1 MFYPATRL
9 FYLSVTFFLLL
20 PLWAQSTN
28 YYLSAAGNDGQAGT
42 SPAQAWKTIDRLNAA
57 GKQLRPGD
65 SILFRRGDLF
75 YGTIRATASGS
86 KEFPIVYAAYGTGAD
101 PVISGFSTTGSW
113 TAEGNGTWSAA
124 APQAAAALNMVTVNG
139 VPRAI
144 GRYPNTDAAD
154 GGYLRYEDFAGNLSI
169 TDNDIFP
176 GSNWTGAELVI
187 RKNHWTAERCRIT
200 GQEGKTFYY
209 TYANG
214 GINPISE
221 PYLYP
226 GLKNNG
232 YFIQNDRRTLDQ
244 PGEWYMDT
252 TLMRLFIWSGNTAPG
267 RVQYSSR
274 DTLVNTGNR
283 SWLQFRNLQF
293 EGANRSGLF
302 NRDGAGISVIRCR
315 FRNIGA
321 KAIHCWNTPDVLIDS
336 VETYYVLS
344 NAIQVRN
351 RLLDNVTVRN
361 CTVRQTG
368 PFVGMGSFFDARDY
382 KAIAVQVQRNLL
394 IENNVVD
401 SSGLTGIEF
410 QGSNALVQNN
420 LVTHFC
426 YVLDDGAGIYTYVDA
441 APENPGPPFI
451 NRTIRNNI
459 ILYGSGA
466 PQGSI
471 YKAKAEGIY
480 LDAGTMNMNVLNN
493 TIAHLSYRAIACNN
507 PKDVLI
513 RGNHCFNTG
522 LGWGIARPHV
532 WRTFGNVEMKDN
544 IFCPLTE
551 LQQLGFF
558 SYNALDNPEDL
569 SIWEAMRSTG
579 EIDSNWYATPN
590 PFAFQYNYSAA
601 ENKSF
606 VYPAPLTLEQW
617 KEFSGLDAYSGRP
630 VKQHPAFKIDKL
642 KGKNLVAGGQFEEGI
657 GAVKVNGNGVE
668 AAHDNSSQ
676 LTGKGSLRI
685 SCKKA
690 EANRFVQISCAT
702 GQIRKG
708 SHYLLRFRSAGN
720 SDCGIIRTFLRANQ
734 APYKVMSNISTLPFT
749 STPQQHE
756 LLLEATAEGDCSLVI
771 EIGKT
776 ACVTFLDD
784 IELTEADAR
793 IFPPQERV
801 RFEYNATAEKKTIP
815 LEKKYYKADGT
826 ATGDTLILAPF
837 SSAILFAELE
847 KSSE

>member
-1 MFYPATRL
+1 MHHSAAR
-9 FYLSVTFFLLL
+9 FLTLCLYIFILL
-20 PLWAQSTN
+20 PLGAHSTD
-28 YYLSAAGNDGQAGT
+28 YYLSAAGNDQQEGT
-42 SPAQAWKTIDRLNAA
+42 SPALAWKTIDRLNAA

-65 SILFRRGDLF
+65 NIFFRRGDLF
-75 YGTIRATASGS
+75 YGTIRVTASGT
-86 KEFPIVYAAYGTGAD
+86 KEKPIVFGAYGAGAD
-101 PVISGFSTTGSW
+101 PVISGFSVPGAW
-113 TAEGNGTWSAA
+113 TNEGNGIWSAD
-124 APQAAAALNMVTVNG
+124 APQAASGLNMVCMQGT
-139 VPRAI
+139 PQRI
-144 GRYPNTDAAD
+144 GRYPNTDAND
-154 GGYLRYEDFAGNLSI
+154 GGYLRYEDAAGNLSI
-169 TDNDIFP
+169 TDQQLSTSTD
-176 GSNWTGAELVI
+176 WTGAEVVI

-200 GQEGKTFYY
+200 RQEGKTINY
-209 TYANG
+209 TYANE
-214 GINPISE
+214 GINPIDE

-232 YFIQNDRRTLDQ
+232 YFIQNDLRTLDQ

-252 TLMRLFIWSGNTAPG
+252 IRQRLYMYAGNTAPV

-274 DTLVNTGNR
+274 DTLVNTGSR
-283 SWLQFRNLQF
+283 SGLVFRNLQF

-302 NRDGAGISVIRCR
+302 NRGGGSIHIISCR

-336 VETYYVLS
+336 VDTYFVLS

-351 RLLDNVTVRN
+351 RQMDNVIVRN
-361 CTVRQTG
+361 CRIRQTG
-368 PFVGMGSFFDARDY
+368 PYVGMGSFYDARDY
-382 KAIAVQVQRNLL
+382 KAIGVQVQRNLV

-410 QGSNALVQNN
+410 QGSNALVQHN

-441 APENPGPPFI
+441 SPENPGPPFV

-459 ILYGSGA
+459 ILYGTGA
-466 PQGSI
+466 SQGSI

-480 LDAGTMNMNVLNN
+480 LDAGTMNMMVLNN

-513 RGNHCFNTG
+513 RGNTCFNTG
-522 LGWGIARPHV
+522 LSWGIARPHV

-551 LQQLGFF
+551 QQHLGFF
-558 SYNALDNPEDL
+558 SYNALNNPEDL

-590 PFAFQYNYSAA
+590 PFAFQYNFSPA
-601 ENKSF
+601 ENKPF
-606 VYPAPLTLEQW
+606 VYPSPLTLEQW
-617 KEFSGLDAYSGRP
+617 KEFSGLDAHSGRP
-630 VKQHPAFKIDKL
+630 VRQHPAFKVDRL
-642 KGKNLVAGGQFEEGI
+642 MGSNLIAGGQFEENI
-657 GAVKVNGNGVE
+657 RSVKVNGNAVE
-668 AAHDNSSQ
+668 ASHDNSSQ
-676 LTGKGSLRI
+676 LSGKGSLRI

-690 EANRFVQISCAT
+690 ESNRFVQVACAA
-702 GQIRKG
+702 GRIRKSG
-708 SHYLLRFRSAGN
+708 RYLLRFRSAGN
-720 SDCGIIRTFLRANQ
+720 SDCGMIRVFLRSDA
-734 APYKVMSNISTLPFT
+734 APYPVMSSIHTLAFT
-749 STPQQHE
+749 AAPQQHE

-771 EIGKT
+771 EIGKS

-784 IELTEADAR
+784 IELTEAAAR
-793 IFPPQERV
+793 VFSPQERV

-815 LEKKYYKADGT
+815 LERKYYKVDGT
-826 ATGDTLILAPF
+826 DAGDALILPPF
-837 SSAILFAELE
+837 SSAVLFPE
-847 KSSE
+847 